1 MGVGEHRWRWVA
13 TWAAVM
19 VTVPAAAQEAE
30 SGSAAVP
37 APESVPGSAPASESG
52 TVTVLVAP
60 VQGSEGLR
68 VQQGERV
75 ASAVRRALDARGLEA
90 VASKELLGQAVV
102 ACQTPECVEQ
112 ALDAAGAT
120 LAIVP
125 AVWARASGGEEL
137 TLTLLQ
143 RSGRNLNASGMVGE
157 DLAGAVGRLVDELLA
172 RRAASEAATAAGTG
186 AASEAAA
193 GTVSVAATEPAHP
206 HAWKAGPIV
215 LIAGG
220 AAAFLGIGIAAGV
233 KSDSQRLNTGAVA
246 AWSVVGAAAMGG
258 GIAWWVV
265 GEKRRRERAKTARAL
280 PPLLGLGAAGIDLRL
295 RF

>member
-1 MGVGEHRWRWVA
+1 
-13 TWAAVM
+13 
-19 VTVPAAAQEAE
+19 
-30 SGSAAVP
+30 
-37 APESVPGSAPASESG
+37 
-52 TVTVLVAP
+52 VTVLLAP
-60 VQGSEGLR
+60 AQGSEELR

-75 ASAVRRALDARGLEA
+75 ASAVRRALGARRLEV

-120 LAIVP
+120 FAIVP

-143 RSGRNLNASGMVGE
+143 RSGRNLNASGMVAE
-157 DLAGAVGRLVDELLA
+157 DLGGVVGRLVDDLLA
-172 RRAASEAATAAGTG
+172 RRAASEAATAAGIG

-233 KSDSQRLNTGAVA
+233 KSDSQQLNKGAVT
-246 AWSVVGAAAMGG
+246 AWSVVGAAAIGG
-258 GIAWWVV
+258 GIAWWVA
-265 GEKRRRERAKTARAL
+265 GEKRHRRRAKPARAL
-280 PPLLGLGAAGIDLRL
+280 PPAVGLGPAGIDLRL